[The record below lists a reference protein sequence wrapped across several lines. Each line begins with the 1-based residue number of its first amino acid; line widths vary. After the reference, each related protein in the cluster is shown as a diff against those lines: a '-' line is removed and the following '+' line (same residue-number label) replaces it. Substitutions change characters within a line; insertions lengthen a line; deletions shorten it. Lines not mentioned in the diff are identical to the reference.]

1 LNKKSRKISQTLQSG
16 SADLCPKRT
25 LSMIKKFVNIKKIIL
40 KFFFFISLPMVPPM
54 FETRSGGDV
63 FMTSMLSEYA
73 RSAYNKYKLS
83 ADLAIT

>member
-1 LNKKSRKISQTLQSG
+1 
-16 SADLCPKRT
+16 
-25 LSMIKKFVNIKKIIL
+25 
-40 KFFFFISLPMVPPM
+40 MVPPM